1 MSQVILLSAI
11 GGDLAQS
18 VARCLRDDIKGCRL
32 IGLDVSN
39 QNSGSLF
46 VEEFFIAQKPSSK
59 TFISS
64 LTEIIKVTKPDF
76 YFPLNELELAKLAS
90 ISVGELNIVLGS
102 TKIVWAGAQV
112 LNTFLSKKSTMAFL
126 KNIGVTTPQSFELS
140 SIESFRYPL
149 IVKPNKSSG
158 SKEIFICKNKQE
170 LDAALVFV
178 GDPEIQEYIPDVEAE
193 YTVGVFARNGDQI
206 RSVCFRRKL
215 SGGHTSWCEYVYDA
229 QVEDI
234 CTKIAKKIKLNGS
247 LNVQFRKRDG
257 KIYVFEINPRFSST
271 VHIRSQIG
279 FKDVIWSIDE
289 NVDIE
294 KFKPDQI
301 SYSKFGVFQTAARL
315 K

>member
-1 MSQVILLSAI
+1 MSRVILLSAI

-32 IGLDVSN
+32 IGLDVSS

-64 LTEIIKVTKPDF
+64 LTEIIKLTKPDF

-90 ISVGELNIVLGS
+90 ISVGELNVVLGS

-126 KNIGVTTPQSFELS
+126 KNIGVTTPQIFELP

-158 SKEIFICKNKQE
+158 SKGVFICKNKQE

-193 YTVGVFARNGDQI
+193 YTVGVFARNGEQVK
-206 RSVCFRRKL
+206 SVCFRRKL
-215 SGGHTSWCEYVYDA
+215 SGGYTSWCEYVYDA

-234 CTKIAKKIKLNGS
+234 CAKIAKNIKLNGS
-247 LNVQFRKRDG
+247 LNVQLRKRDG
-257 KIYVFEINPRFSST
+257 KFYVFEINPRFSST

-289 NVDIE
+289 NINIE

-301 SYSKFGVFQTAARL
+301 PYSKFGVFQTAARL

>member
-32 IGLDVSN
+32 IGLDISS

-64 LTEIIKVTKPDF
+64 LTEIIKVKKPDF

-90 ISVGELNIVLGS
+90 ISVGELNVVLGS

-140 SIESFRYPL
+140 SIEAFRYPL
-149 IVKPNKSSG
+149 IVKPNKSYG
-158 SKEIFICKNKQE
+158 SKGIFICNNKQE
-170 LDAALVFV
+170 LEAALVFV
-178 GDPEIQEYIPDVEAE
+178 GEPEIQEYIPDVEAE
-193 YTVGVFARNGDQI
+193 YTVGVFARNGDKV

-215 SGGHTSWCEYVYDA
+215 SGGYTSWCEYVYDA
-229 QVEDI
+229 QIEDI
-234 CTKIAKKIKLNGS
+234 CTKIAKKINLNGS
-247 LNVQFRKRDG
+247 LNVQLRKRG
-257 KIYVFEINPRFSST
+257 EKFYVFEINPRFSST

-289 NVDIE
+289 TVDLE

-301 SYSKFGVFQTAARL
+301 PYSKFGVFQTATRL

>member
-18 VARCLRDDIKGCRL
+18 VARCLRDDIEGCRL
-32 IGLDVSN
+32 IGLDVSS

-46 VEEFFIAQKPSSK
+46 VEEFLLTQKPSSK
-59 TFISS
+59 TFVSS
-64 LTEIIKVTKPDF
+64 LTEIIQLTKPDF
-76 YFPLNELELAKLAS
+76 YFPLNELELTKLAS
-90 ISVGELNIVLGS
+90 ISVDELNVILGS
-102 TKIVWAGAQV
+102 TKIVWAGSQV
-112 LNTFLSKKSTMAFL
+112 LNTFLSKKSTMTFL
-126 KNIGVTTPQSFELS
+126 QNIGVTTPQSFELS

-158 SKEIFICKNKQE
+158 SKGIFICKNKQE

-178 GDPEIQEYIPDVEAE
+178 AEPEIQEYIPDVEAE
-193 YTVGVFARNGDQI
+193 YTVGVFARNGEQVK
-206 RSVCFRRKL
+206 SVCFRRKL
-215 SGGHTSWCEYVYDA
+215 SGGHTSWCEYVYDP
-229 QVEDI
+229 QVEEI

-301 SYSKFGVFQTAARL
+301 PYSKFGVFQTAARL